1 MAERAPKTIAELSRV
16 LGINARTSREIAEY
30 LNSISLQQ
38 FEEIIKRVNSLFKAE
53 EDRLKTLEK
62 INSIYVNYAKLI
74 GNNKIEESAI
84 YQILEDQREVLSDSL
99 AINKKINDAAH
110 KYADILKR
118 AAGPALDYVL
128 KQNQEIFKVAHEMQ
142 LESNLTWKQYSEVYD
157 RAFEATR
164 NLNKEVGQSIANA
177 KDIIQTQN
185 TLLQAGFRGL
195 DATTLTNISSSAYM
209 MAQTLGKFPEEL
221 AVAFRQSYR
230 LFGDQTNQF
239 VTNLGNRLNAFSNTF
254 GVSLGMLTGVVS
266 EMMASNSF
274 IFRNNMQAQTAA
286 NENLIRAA
294 ALSGAIGLTSTN
306 FLSGLAQTA
315 QFGTIEEMSS
325 IYQGGALLQGFDTGS
340 FQQMMQGG
348 QYQGATEML
357 FSSISQTLGGIEDQY
372 LRAEYMQRIGS
383 SFGLSREE
391 LLLITQNAANL
402 GEYTEMLEGKVRDL
416 DTSMVDELSEL
427 RMSLSDRLENLFSSG
442 TAAQNLGK
450 VLQDTGLVGTAGYL
464 KAITGML
471 TLITGKQLGLG
482 NVAGSL
488 ASRFIGGGA
497 LPINVSSA
505 LPGGTAGTGGVSAM
519 GGLGTAGRLGIGAG
533 GLAVGV
539 GSNVLG
545 SAIQSNTNLSNAGA
559 NIGGGALNVLGG
571 AAGGALTGFAVGGPI
586 GAAVGAGI
594 GAIAG
599 GINTYLG
606 AKERESAMQQ
616 LEDERRASARQART
630 VATGDPVVD
639 AINSMNANLTNV
651 LNDNF
656 GEQIRWSFIADTQN
670 KTSTLGD

>member
-16 LGINARTSREIAEY
+16 IGINARTSREIAEY
-30 LNSISLQQ
+30 LNSISPAQ
-38 FEEIIKRVNSLFKAE
+38 FDEIIKKINQLYKAE

-62 INSIYVNYAKLI
+62 INSIYVNYTRLV
-74 GNNKIEESAI
+74 GNNRVEESAI
-84 YQILEDQREVLSDSL
+84 YQILEDQRESL
-99 AINKKINDAAH
+99 ADRLAVSKKINDASH
-110 KYADILKR
+110 KYADILKKV
-118 AAGPALDYVL
+118 AGPALDYVL

-157 RAFEATR
+157 KAFEATR
-164 NLNKEVGQSIANA
+164 NLNREVGQSIANA

-230 LFGDQTNQF
+230 LFGEQTDQF

-266 EMMASNSF
+266 EMMTSNSF

-294 ALSGAIGLTSTN
+294 ALSGAVGLTSTN
-306 FLSGLAQTA
+306 FLSSLAQTA
-315 QFGTIEEMSS
+315 QFGTIEEMSAV
-325 IYQGGALLQGFDTGS
+325 YQGGALLQGFDTGS
-340 FQQMMQGG
+340 FQSMMQGG
-348 QYQGATEML
+348 QYQDATQML
-357 FSSISQTLGGIEDQY
+357 FGSISQTLGGIQDQY

-383 SFGLSREE
+383 SFGLSRDE
-391 LLLITQNAANL
+391 LLLITQNAENL

-442 TAAQNLGK
+442 TAAQNLSK
-450 VLQDTGLVGTAGYL
+450 ILQDTGLVGTAGYL

-471 TLITGKQLGLG
+471 SLIIGKQSGLG

-488 ASRFIGGGA
+488 ISSAMGVGTPAAPGSVLGGGA
-497 LPINVSSA
+497 SSFM
-505 LPGGTAGTGGVSAM
+505 GTGVSA
-519 GGLGTAGRLGIGAG
+519 GKFLGTAGS
-533 GLAVGV
+533 GLAIGTL
-539 GSNVLG
+539 GNVAG
-545 SAIQSNTNLSNAGA
+545 RSIQANTNLSNAGA
-559 NIGGGALNVLGG
+559 NIGGGLVNIGSG
-571 AAGGALTGFAVGGPI
+571 AAAGAMI
-586 GAAVGAGI
+586 GSVIPVIGTTA
-594 GAIAG
+594 GAIIG
-599 GINTYLG
+599 GTLGAINTYIG
-606 AKERESAMQQ
+606 AKERESAMQE
-616 LEDERRASARQART
+616 LEDQRRASARQART
-630 VATGDPVVD
+630 VVTGDPVVD

-656 GEQIRWSFIADTQN
+656 GESIRWSFIADTQN